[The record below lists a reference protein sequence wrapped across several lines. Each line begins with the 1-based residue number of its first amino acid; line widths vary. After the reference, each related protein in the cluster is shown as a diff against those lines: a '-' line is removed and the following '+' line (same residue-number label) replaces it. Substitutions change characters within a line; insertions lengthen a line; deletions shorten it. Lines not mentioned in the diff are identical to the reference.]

1 MKKQTIILFA
11 LFSSLLATKVAF
23 ANGFYVNAAILEA
36 MSNNTFQVYSPS
48 TNTTFTKKL
57 KNGHFLGNIALGYG
71 YDLPRN
77 FYIGSEL
84 TANIGKIIADIT
96 RVGVLYQDQIFHN
109 QTTIQDYVALDITPG
124 FKINNNLLLYAR
136 MGMVDGKISITQDTI
151 PSVVGFQNSAN
162 KVGGRLGLG
171 IDYTIAN
178 FGVGADYIYSFYSS
192 FDTKS
197 PRNTEYNLIPRSHI
211 LGLHVR
217 YNFK

>member
-1 MKKQTIILFA
+1 
-11 LFSSLLATKVAF
+11 
-23 ANGFYVNAAILEA
+23 
-36 MSNNTFQVYSPS
+36 
-48 TNTTFTKKL
+48 
-57 KNGHFLGNIALGYG
+57 LGNIALGYG
-71 YDLPRN
+71 YDLPKN

-96 RVGVLYQDQIFHN
+96 RVGVLYQDQILHH